1 MIDGDILANFP
12 TVPGSGVEGYGK
24 FIGTCTMLKGILTLA
39 LPISIVE
46 TNFSREMA
54 SFRKKTIY
62 LQIQKTIKRELS
74 VK

>member
-1 MIDGDILANFP
+1 MTVVGYGDTEILSP
-12 TVPGSGVEGYGK
+12 LGK
-24 FIGTCTMLKGILTLA
+24 FIGTCTVLTGILTLA

>member
-1 MIDGDILANFP
+1 MPAATPRFVASLR
-12 TVPGSGVEGYGK
+12 GV
-24 FIGTCTMLKGILTLA
+24 GTCTVLTGILTLA